1 MAKKYSLN
9 EKLIEV
15 QRSLEAPK
23 DSYNKF
29 GKYNYRSAED
39 IIEALKPILAE
50 LELLMTINDEIVKVD
65 DRYYVKATVSV
76 TDGNDQI
83 SVSAFARE
91 QSNKKGMDQAQIT
104 GAASSYAR
112 KYALGGM
119 FAIDDS
125 KQDPDS
131 KDNRSNKSK
140 KKNNNNKRKS
150 NKLDA
155 IREIYK
161 QNQNKAIPEIMDFL
175 QTSGLPG
182 NSIKEIN
189 KLNINQLGALLN
201 KLNKAV

>member
-140 KKNNNNKRKS
+140 KKNDNNKRKS